1 MLSDEAGRY
10 RAPLLA
16 LILAFTVY
24 LVPGLFA
31 DTANAKEVF
40 ADQAFAEA
48 AFAKEVNAQEEA
60 MEEGGE
66 PEIEWGKDVFYKDWE
81 GILWKVL

>member
-10 RAPLLA
+10 RAPWLA

-40 ADQAFAEA
+40 ADQAFAEE

-60 MEEGGE
+60 TEEDDASTDE
-66 PEIEWGKDVFYKDWE
+66 VTDEVKED
-81 GILWKVL
+81 